1 MDKKYSLSSMM
12 YAGAFKYNPVLIQCV
27 ALCPVVAATQNLK
40 DAFFIAV
47 AVFADMLVTSFISSL
62 MLKKTARF
70 VRVAVYLI
78 LGLILICPVLWV
90 IEFRTLVN
98 MSFTMRVFLPLV
110 AINSATAV
118 HCETF
123 AVKNDVRTA
132 VNDSVAAGVGIG
144 TVMVICGALR
154 EIIGSGSILG
164 RSFNFKFTLPGMA
177 MPVGCLVILG
187 FAAAVLQSVTSRK
200 TKVKPERTEVSAQPE
215 EVELDVDGEFEP
227 EQIDID
233 LTYDNDDEYAYLLS
247 SVNELIDSFTSK
259 ENSEEEDN
267 R

>member
-27 ALCPVVAATQNLK
+27 ALCPVIGATQNLK

-62 MLKKTARF
+62 LLKKAARF

-78 LGLILICPVLWV
+78 LGLLLVCPVLWF

-144 TVMVICGALR
+144 AVMVICGALR
-154 EIIGSGSILG
+154 EIIGSGTVLG
-164 RSFNFKFTLPGMA
+164 RTLNFRFTLPGMA
-177 MPVGCLVILG
+177 LPAGCLVILG
-187 FAAAVLQSVTSRK
+187 FAAAVLQSVTSK
-200 TKVKPERTEVSAQPE
+200 GAKAKPEHTEVSAQPE
-215 EVELDVDGEFEP
+215 EVDLAVDGEFEP
-227 EQIDID
+227 EQIDLD
-233 LTYDNDDEYAYLLS
+233 LTYEDDDEYAYLLS
-247 SVNELIDSFTSK
+247 SVNELIESFTSK
-259 ENSEEEDN
+259 EDGEGDDK
-267 R
+267 